1 MNVYVRRKLVYQ
13 NEAFI
18 CSWALASNCRTAFF
32 QGCAFTSGVS
42 ISLRSTVQLFTPLN
56 LYTVH
61 GSQCACIFVEAIAI
75 DDEEPS
81 KHRKYS
87 RKHHR
92 MSTKREKLIVYEAIT
107 PTVLNRNFVLLII
120 SFLNIDSE
128 SVCCILGH
136 YTNFVHNFYV

>member
-18 CSWALASNCRTAFF
+18 CRWALASNCRTAFF

-61 GSQCACIFVEAIAI
+61 RSQCTCIFVEAI

-107 PTVLNRNFVLLII
+107 PTVLNRKSFL
-120 SFLNIDSE
+120 FLNIDSE

-136 YTNFVHNFYV
+136 YTTFIHNFYV